1 MARLLDEGGA
11 DALLVGDSLGMVVQG
26 QPNTLSVTLEEMA
39 YHGRMVARATKR
51 AHVVVDMPFMSFQVS
66 SEKALEAA
74 GKLVKDGGAEAVKLE
89 GGVSMAETVR
99 RIVSA
104 GIPVMGHVGL
114 TPQSVHAFGGFRVQG
129 KGEDAASRVLS
140 DAKALEQAGAYAIV
154 LEAMPAD
161 LARRITE
168 TVDVPTIGIG
178 AGPYCDG
185 QVLVCYD
192 FLGMF
197 RDVQPKFVRRFA
209 ELGNAVLLRRRRPK
223 RRLPGGAAQ
232 LRHGRAQVPRRTHGR
247 APHRRGGPA
256 RVRPRRRK
264 LSPVRAALLAI
275 AIVGLAGAV
284 FLVRSVI
291 RTREQTAWAELAAS
305 AIAREHPA
313 WEISRPSPTVIDV
326 AFRGSRAEINL
337 DNMRR
342 DADGDEALFE
352 RHVLGAAES
361 VAHVIDRASSDAG
374 TPLRFE
380 SVRAQLYPVPVPR
393 DFAHAQKLV
402 TLPFAGEVLEAY
414 VFDGKHHQE
423 YVTEATFAGWAVDKS
438 ALRAAAV
445 AALSSRI
452 ESETY
457 SAKRPT
463 DPSASGAFVALDVS
477 DGYAAARILVADG
490 RARLGKALGYPFFVG
505 IPNRDFLVAWSDGYT
520 FASDFAAKVRQDFA
534 RRSYPVSPEVFRV
547 DEAGI
552 SLVTHGAD

>member
-1 MARLLDEGGA
+1 MNSPKVTTVAIRERKQKGPKLAVLTAYDATMARLLDEGGA

-39 YHGRMVARATKR
+39 YHGRMVARAVKR

-74 GKLVKDGGAEAVKLE
+74 GKLVKEGGAEAVKLE

-209 ELGNAVLLRRRRPK
+209 ELGNAVLDATRSY
-223 RRLPGGAAQ
+223 
-232 LRHGRAQVPRRTHGR
+232 VDD
-247 APHRRGGPA
+247 
-256 RVRPRRRK
+256 VR
-264 LSPVRAALLAI
+264 
-275 AIVGLAGAV
+275 
-284 FLVRSVI
+284 
-291 RTREQTAWAELAAS
+291 
-305 AIAREHPA
+305 
-313 WEISRPSPTVIDV
+313 
-326 AFRGSRAEINL
+326 
-337 DNMRR
+337 
-342 DADGDEALFE
+342 
-352 RHVLGAAES
+352 
-361 VAHVIDRASSDAG
+361 
-374 TPLRFE
+374 
-380 SVRAQLYPVPVPR
+380 
-393 DFAHAQKLV
+393 
-402 TLPFAGEVLEAY
+402 
-414 VFDGKHHQE
+414 
-423 YVTEATFAGWAVDKS
+423 
-438 ALRAAAV
+438 
-445 AALSSRI
+445 
-452 ESETY
+452 
-457 SAKRPT
+457 
-463 DPSASGAFVALDVS
+463 SGAFPEAQHS
-477 DGYAAARILVADG
+477 FGMAAPKSLGEPTGARPIVEGAPPVYGPADE
-490 RARLGKALGYPFFVG
+490 
-505 IPNRDFLVAWSDGYT
+505 S
-520 FASDFAAKVRQDFA
+520 
-534 RRSYPVSPEVFRV
+534 
-547 DEAGI
+547 
-552 SLVTHGAD
+552 